1 MDVALLSRIQFG
13 FTVAYHILFPA
24 FTIGLASWLAV
35 VEWRWLATGNK
46 VYEDIYRMWV
56 KIFAVTFGMGVVSG
70 VVLAY
75 QFGTNW
81 SVFSD
86 KVGSMIGPMLGFEV
100 LTAFFLEASFLGIM
114 LFGWDRVSPKM
125 HFTATI
131 IVACGTLFSAFWI
144 LSANSWMQTPD
155 GYRIGADGMLNP
167 TNWLAVIF
175 NPSFPY
181 RFVHMVVAAYLT
193 TAFVVG
199 GVSAYYLWRRR
210 YEPQARVMFGMAMI
224 MAIFVAPLQPFIGD
238 RHGLNT
244 LKYQPAKVSAIE
256 GAWVTERGAPLRLFA
271 WPDQAQARNEYVLE
285 IPKLSSLILTH
296 AWNGEVK
303 GLKAWPRDD
312 WPPVPPVFYAFR
324 VMVGLGILMALTG
337 LIAIVLYFRKRL
349 FDSRWFQLWCMAL
362 TPAGFL
368 AVIAGWIVTEVGRQP
383 YIVFGLLRTD
393 DTVSPLLGSHVAAT
407 LIAFIVCYTIVFGA
421 GSYYI
426 LHLIAQ
432 GPARPDE
439 EVYGTYGVKKPPLIT
454 DLASEPDEGGK
465 HV

>member
-114 LFGWDRVSPKM
+114 LFGWDRVSSKM
-125 HFTATI
+125 HFAATI

-155 GYRIGADGMLNP
+155 GYRLGADGMLYP

-244 LKYQPAKVSAIE
+244 LEYQPAKVSAIE
-256 GAWVTERGAPLRLFA
+256 GAWETQRGAPLRLFA
-271 WPDQAQARNEYVLE
+271 WPDQAQGRNEYVLE

-296 AWNGEVK
+296 TLNGEVK

-312 WPPVPPVFYAFR
+312 WPPVAPVFYAFR
-324 VMVGLGILMALTG
+324 VMVGLGVLMALTG

-349 FDSRWFQLWCMAL
+349 FDTRWFQLWCMAL
-362 TPAGFL
+362 TPSGFI
-368 AVIAGWIVTEVGRQP
+368 AVISGWIVTEVGRQP
-383 YIVFGLLRTD
+383 YIAYGLLRTD
-393 DTVSPLLGSHVAAT
+393 DTVSPLVGSHVAAT
-407 LIAFIVCYTIVFGA
+407 LVAFIVCYTFVFGA

-426 LHLIAQ
+426 LHLIGK
-432 GPARPDE
+432 GPGRPDE
-439 EVYGTYGVKKPPLIT
+439 EAYGTYGVKKPPLIT
-454 DLASEPDEGGK
+454 DLASEPDKGGK